1 MMLRRL
7 KRSLAI
13 DNLLKA
19 RKKILK
25 TAKIVSKKRKKNL
38 QCVFTKFKYKK
49 QYSIVNITKEE
60 THMCN
65 NLFGGNNCCLVIVLI
80 LVILCCCGNN
90 DDSGCGCN
98 NNGCGC
104 GCGG

>member
-1 MMLRRL
+1 M
-7 KRSLAI
+7 
-13 DNLLKA
+13 
-19 RKKILK
+19 
-25 TAKIVSKKRKKNL
+25 AKICITILYV
-38 QCVFTKFKYKK
+38 TKFKFQKY
-49 QYSIVNITKEE
+49 YSTINITKGE

-65 NLFGGNNCCLVIVLI
+65 NLFGGNNCCLIIVLI

-90 DDSGCGCN
+90 DDNGCGCN